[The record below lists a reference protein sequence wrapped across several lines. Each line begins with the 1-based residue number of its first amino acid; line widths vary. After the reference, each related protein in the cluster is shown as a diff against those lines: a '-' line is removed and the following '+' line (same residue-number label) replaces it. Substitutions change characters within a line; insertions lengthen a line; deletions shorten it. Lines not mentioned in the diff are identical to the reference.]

1 MAQIPTLDDY
11 VQQHLTQMRAPLK
24 RATVFG
30 PSGRWVQRKTGE
42 RIVLAPDG
50 TPIRVVQF
58 IDGGSA
64 VEHGND
70 TRYAVARPLP
80 VNTRIILQ
88 Q

>member
-1 MAQIPTLDDY
+1 MKIPTLDDY

-30 PSGRWVQRKTGE
+30 PKGRWVQRKTGE
-42 RIVLAPDG
+42 RIMLAPDG

-70 TRYAVARPLP
+70 TRHAVARPLP

>member
-1 MAQIPTLDDY
+1 MKPVPTLDDY

-42 RIVLAPDG
+42 RIVRAPDG

-70 TRYAVARPLP
+70 TRHAVVRPLP

>member
-1 MAQIPTLDDY
+1 MKPIPTLDDY

-50 TPIRVVQF
+50 VTKLRVVSYV
-58 IDGGSA
+58 DGGSA

-70 TRYAVARPLP
+70 TRHAVVRPAP
-80 VNTRIILQ
+80 VNTRILLQ
-88 Q
+88 

>member
-1 MAQIPTLDDY
+1 MKPVPTLDEY
-11 VQQHLTQMRAPLK
+11 VQAHLTAMRAPLK

-50 TPIRVVQF
+50 TPIRVVSF

-64 VEHGND
+64 VEHGDD
-70 TRYAVARPLP
+70 TRHAVARPNP
-80 VNTRIILQ
+80 HTTRIILQ
-88 Q
+88 